1 MAESS
6 VELIKDEAMKV
17 LNDSE
22 IEKMEQCSEY
32 LDKYMDEEDK
42 KVLDVYL
49 TLVSLSMM
57 RLSRNVAN
65 YQNTLIEMG
74 VNRGGGSNG

>member
-22 IEKMEQCSEY
+22 IETMEQCSEY

-74 VNRGGGSNG
+74 VNRGDESNG